1 VQAVNYAWFPP
12 VMKSWRPM
20 KRGSIWCKRKVEA
33 ASGVPDIDK
42 SVRKISELLVFSSN
56 DSKHNKKR

>member
-1 VQAVNYAWFPP
+1 
-12 VMKSWRPM
+12 M

-56 DSKHNKKR
+56 DSEHNKKR